1 MQTGGQILANCLQKQ
16 GVKTIF
22 GVPGESYLAVLDA
35 LVDHPEIRLIGNRNE
50 GGATFMAC
58 AHGQLTGQPGICMV
72 TRGPGATNA
81 SIGVHT
87 AMQGS
92 NPMILFIGQ
101 VGTEMRGRE
110 AFQEVD
116 YRAFFGPI
124 AKWVTE
130 IDDAARIPEIIAR
143 AFTVAHS
150 GRPGPVVI
158 ALPED
163 MLRSRAEAKPSP
175 KVTLAEPA
183 PTPEAIYALQKAFAR
198 AERPLLLIGGGGWQ
212 PEGRADLQKFV
223 EQNNLPVA
231 SAFRFQDL
239 LNNHSPSYIG
249 DAGLGKTPALKTAIE
264 QADMIFALNIRF
276 GENTTDGYQLFD
288 VPRIEKPLLHSH
300 GADLELGKIYQ
311 ADVPIHA
318 GPNALCKVLAQLDL
332 RASWQGWAADQ
343 RTAYEA
349 SMALP
354 ARENGVDMGAV
365 VQHLQATLPENA
377 ILTNGAGNFAIWHNK
392 FFCYGAE
399 ARLLAPQSGAMGY
412 GLPAAIAAKA
422 EHPERLVLCIA
433 GDGDFQMNM
442 QELGTAMQAGAQ
454 PIVMVVNNGTYGT
467 IKMHQERDYPNRTSF
482 TDIKNPDFVSI
493 AKAYGFHAETVRE
506 TAGFASAFARAAA
519 STTGA
524 LIELIVDPENITPKA
539 TLSQIR
545 G

>member
-1 MQTGGQILANCLQKQ
+1 MRTGGEILAECLSEQ

-35 LVDHPEIRLIGNRNE
+35 LVDHKDIRLIGNRNE
-50 GGATFMAC
+50 GGAAFMAC
-58 AHGQLTGQPGICMV
+58 AHGQLTGQPGICFV

-101 VGTEMRGRE
+101 VGTDMRGRE

-116 YRAFFGPI
+116 YRAYFGPI

-130 IDDAARIPEIIAR
+130 IDEAARIPETIAR
-143 AFTVAHS
+143 AFTVAQS

-163 MLRSRAEAKPSP
+163 MLRSRAKAKPAP
-175 KVTLAEPA
+175 KVQLFEPA
-183 PTPEAIYALQKAFAR
+183 PVPEAIYELQKAFGR

-212 PEGRADLQKFV
+212 GAGRADLQAFV
-223 EQNNLPVA
+223 ERNNLPVA

-239 LNNHSPSYIG
+239 LANHSESYIG
-249 DAGLGKTPALKTAIE
+249 DAGLGKTPAMKAALE
-264 QADMIFALNIRF
+264 QADLIFALNIRF
-276 GENTTDGYQLFD
+276 GENTTDGYETFN
-288 VPRIEKPLLHSH
+288 VPRIGRPLIHSH
-300 GADLELGKIYQ
+300 ASDLELGKIYQ
-311 ADVPIHA
+311 ADLPIHA
-318 GPNALCKVLAQLDL
+318 GPNALCKVLAGLDL
-332 RASWQGWAADQ
+332 RGNWQGWAEAQ
-343 RTAYEA
+343 RKAYEQ
-349 SMALP
+349 SMVLP
-354 ARENGVDMGAV
+354 IREHGVDMAGIIAY
-365 VQHLQATLPENA
+365 LQGRLPDDA

-392 FFCYGAE
+392 FFRYGAG

-422 EHPERLVLCIA
+422 EHPERLVLCFA

-442 QELGTAMQAGAQ
+442 QELGAAMQARAQ
-454 PIVMVVNNGTYGT
+454 PVIIVVNNGTYGT
-467 IKMHQERDYPNRTSF
+467 IKMHQERTYPGRTSF
-482 TDIKNPDFVSI
+482 TDIENPDFCAI
-493 AKAYGFHAETVRE
+493 AQAYGFHAETVTE
-506 TAGFASAFARAAA
+506 TLDFFDAFCRAAA
-519 STTGA
+519 SSTGA
-524 LIELIVDPENITPKA
+524 LIELVIDPEYITPKA
-539 TLSQIR
+539 TLSDIR

>member
-1 MQTGGQILANCLQKQ
+1 MRTGGQILADCLAKQ

-50 GGATFMAC
+50 GGAAYMAC
-58 AHGQLTGQPGICMV
+58 AHGQLTGTPGICMV

-81 SIGVHT
+81 SIGVHS

-101 VGTEMRGRE
+101 VGRDMRGRE

-116 YRAFFGPI
+116 YRAFFGPL

-130 IDDAARIPEIIAR
+130 VDEADRLPEIIAR
-143 AFTVAHS
+143 AFSMAQS

-163 MLRSRAEAKPSP
+163 MLRSKAKVATPPKVRRAEA
-175 KVTLAEPA
+175 A
-183 PTPEAIYALQKAFAR
+183 PTPDAIYDLKKAFSR
-198 AERPLLLIGGGGWQ
+198 AERPLLLIGGSGWHAQ
-212 PEGRADLQKFV
+212 GRADLQAFAEK
-223 EQNNLPVA
+223 NHLPVA

-239 LNNHSPSYIG
+239 FDNNSPSYIG
-249 DAGLGKTPALKTAIE
+249 DAGLGKTAALKGAI
-264 QADMIFALNIRF
+264 ADSDLIFGFNIRF
-276 GENTTDGYQLFD
+276 GENTTDGYEVFP
-288 VPRIEKPLLHSH
+288 VPRIGKPLIHSH
-300 GADLELGKIYQ
+300 ASDLELGKVYQ
-311 ADVPIHA
+311 AEVPIHA
-318 GPNALCKVLAQLDL
+318 GPNALAAVLSQLDL
-332 RASWQGWAADQ
+332 RGGWQGWTAAQ
-343 RTAYEA
+343 RAAYEA
-349 SMALP
+349 SLVLSP
-354 ARENGVDMGAV
+354 RSGGVDMAAV
-365 VQHLQATLPENA
+365 VAHLQTTLPENA

-392 FFCYGAE
+392 FFRYGPE

-412 GLPAAIAAKA
+412 GLPAAIAAKI

-454 PIVMVVNNGTYGT
+454 PIVIVVNNGTYGT
-467 IKMHQERDYPNRTSF
+467 IKMHQERAYPSRTSF
-482 TDIKNPDFVSI
+482 TDIANPDFVAI
-493 AKAYGFHAETVRE
+493 AKAYGFHGETVRE
-506 TAGFASAFARAAA
+506 TDDFPAAFARAASA
-519 STTGA
+519 TNGA
-524 LIELIVDPENITPKA
+524 LIELITDPENITP
-539 TLSQIR
+539 TTTISQIR

>member
-1 MQTGGQILANCLQKQ
+1 MKTGGEVLAECLVKQ
-16 GVKTIF
+16 GVKTVF

-35 LVDHPEIRLIGNRNE
+35 LVNHPNIRLIGNRNE
-50 GGATFMAC
+50 GGAAFMAC
-58 AHGQLTGQPGICMV
+58 AHGQLTGAPGICMV

-87 AMQGS
+87 AMQGAV
-92 NPMILFIGQ
+92 PMILFIGQ
-101 VGTEMRGRE
+101 IARGMRDRE

-130 IDDAARIPEIIAR
+130 IDSADRIPEIMAR
-143 AFTVAHS
+143 AFTVAQS

-163 MLRSRAEAKPSP
+163 MLTSNTQAKATPRVKFGEA
-175 KVTLAEPA
+175 A
-183 PTPEAIYALQKAFAR
+183 PTPDAIYDLQKAFGR
-198 AERPLLLIGGGGWQ
+198 AEKPLVLIGGGGWRA
-212 PEGRADLQKFV
+212 EGRADLQTFV
-223 EQNNLPVA
+223 ERNHLPVA

-239 LNNHSPSYIG
+239 LDNHSPSYIG
-249 DAGLGKTPALKTAIE
+249 DAGLGKTPALKAALE
-264 QADMIFALNIRF
+264 AADLILALNIRF
-276 GENTTDGYQLFD
+276 GENTTDGYEVFD
-288 VPRIEKPLLHSH
+288 VPRMGKQLVHSH
-300 GADLELGKIYQ
+300 ASDLELGKIYQ
-311 ADVPIHA
+311 PDVPIHA

-332 RASWQGWAADQ
+332 RGGWQGWAAEN
-343 RTAYEA
+343 RAAYEA
-349 SMALP
+349 SMVLP
-354 ARENGVDMGAV
+354 IRENGVDMAGIIAD
-365 VQHLQATLPENA
+365 LQGRLPEDA

-392 FFCYGAE
+392 FFRYGPK

-422 EHPERLVLCIA
+422 EHPERLVLCFA

-454 PIVMVVNNGTYGT
+454 PIVIVVNNGVYGT
-467 IKMHQERDYPNRTSF
+467 ILMHQERDYPNRRSF
-482 TDIKNPDFVSI
+482 TEIQNPDFCAI
-493 AKAYGFHAETVRE
+493 AKAYGFHAETITE
-506 TAGFASAFARAAA
+506 TVAFPDAFTRAAA

-524 LIELIVDPENITPKA
+524 LIELIIDPEYITPKA

>member
-1 MQTGGQILANCLQKQ
+1 MRTGGQILADCLEKQ
-16 GVKTIF
+16 GVTTVF

-35 LVDHPEIRLIGNRNE
+35 LVDHPKIRLIGNRNE
-50 GGATFMAC
+50 GGAAFMAC

-92 NPMILFIGQ
+92 VPMILFIGQ
-101 VGTEMRGRE
+101 VARDMRGRE

-130 IDDAARIPEIIAR
+130 IDSADRIPEIIAR
-143 AFTVAHS
+143 AFTVAQS

-163 MLRSRAEAKPSP
+163 MLRRSTAAKATPKVKLAEA
-175 KVTLAEPA
+175 APA
-183 PTPEAIYALQKAFAR
+183 PEAIYDLKKAFAR
-198 AERPLLLIGGGGWQ
+198 AEKPLLLIGGGGWST
-212 PEGRADLQKFV
+212 EGRADLQAFV
-223 EQNNLPVA
+223 ERNHLPVA

-249 DAGLGKTPALKTAIE
+249 DAGLGKTPALKAALDE
-264 QADMIFALNIRF
+264 ADLIFALNIRF
-276 GENTTDGYQLFD
+276 GENTTDGYELFD
-288 VPRIEKPLLHSH
+288 VPRMGKALVHSH
-300 GADLELGKIYQ
+300 ASDAELGKIYQ
-311 ADVPIHA
+311 PDVPIHA
-318 GPNALCKVLAQLDL
+318 GPNTLCKVLAQLDL
-332 RASWQGWAADQ
+332 RGGWQGWASEQ
-343 RTAYEA
+343 RAGYEA

-354 ARENGVDMGAV
+354 ARKTPLDMGGVLA
-365 VQHLQATLPENA
+365 HLQDVLPEDA

-392 FFCYGAE
+392 FFRYGPE

-422 EHPERLVLCIA
+422 ECPERMVVCIA
-433 GDGDFQMNM
+433 GDGDVQMNM

-454 PIVMVVNNGTYGT
+454 PIVIVVNNGVYGT
-467 IKMHQERDYPNRTSF
+467 IRMHQERDYPNRQSF
-482 TDIKNPDFVSI
+482 TKIENPDFCAI
-493 AKAYGFHAETVRE
+493 AKAYGFHAETITD
-506 TAGFASAFARAAA
+506 TADFPEAFTRATA

-524 LIELIVDPENITPKA
+524 LIELIVDPEFITPKA

>member
-1 MQTGGQILANCLQKQ
+1 MQSGGQILAHCLAKQ
-16 GVKTIF
+16 GVETIF

-50 GGATFMAC
+50 GGAAFMAC

-101 VGTEMRGRE
+101 VGRDMRERE

-130 IDDAARIPEIIAR
+130 INDADRIPEIIAR
-143 AFTVAHS
+143 AFTVAQS
-150 GRPGPVVI
+150 GRPGPVVV

-163 MLRSRAEAKPSP
+163 MLRDQTDAVPTPRVKFAEA
-175 KVTLAEPA
+175 A
-183 PTPEAIYALQKAFAR
+183 PTPETIYDLQKAFAR
-198 AERPLLLIGGGGWQ
+198 AERPLLLIGGSGWSAQ
-212 PEGRADLQKFV
+212 GRADLQSFV
-223 EQNNLPVA
+223 EQNHVPVA
-231 SAFRFQDL
+231 NAFRFQDL

-249 DAGLGKTPALKTAIE
+249 DAGLGKTPALKVALDE
-264 QADMIFALNIRF
+264 ADLVFALNIRF
-276 GENTTDGYQLFD
+276 GENTTDGYEAFN
-288 VPRIEKPLLHSH
+288 VPRIGKGLIHSH
-300 GADLELGKIYQ
+300 ISDLELGKIYQ
-311 ADVPIHA
+311 ADIPIHA
-318 GPNALCKVLAQLDL
+318 GPNALCAVLAQLNL
-332 RASWQGWAADQ
+332 RGNWQNWTKTQ
-343 RTAYEA
+343 RAAYED
-349 SMALP
+349 SLILP
-354 ARENGVDMGAV
+354 TRDAAVDMGQIV
-365 VQHLQATLPENA
+365 SHLQSTLPENA

-392 FFCYGAE
+392 FFKYGPE

-422 EHPERLVLCIA
+422 EHPERLVLCIS

-442 QELGTAMQAGAQ
+442 QELGTAMQEGAQ
-454 PIVMVVNNGTYGT
+454 PIVIVVNNGIYGT
-467 IKMHQERDYPNRTSF
+467 IRMHQERDYPNRQSF
-482 TDIKNPDFVSI
+482 TKIENPDFCSI
-493 AKAYGFHAETVRE
+493 AKAYRFHAETVKE
-506 TAGFASAFARAAA
+506 TAAFPEAFARAAA

-524 LIELIVDPENITPKA
+524 LIELIVDPEYITPKT

>member
-1 MQTGGQILANCLQKQ
+1 MQTGGQILAECLARQ

-22 GVPGESYLAVLDA
+22 GVPGESYLALLDA
-35 LVDHPEIRLIGNRNE
+35 LVDHPGIRLIGNRNE
-50 GGATFMAC
+50 GGAAFMAC

-81 SIGVHT
+81 AIGVHT

-92 NPMILFIGQ
+92 NPMVLLIGQ
-101 VGTEMRGRE
+101 VGTDMRGRE

-130 IDDAARIPEIIAR
+130 IDSAERIPEIIAR
-143 AFTVAHS
+143 AFATAQS

-158 ALPED
+158 ALPDD
-163 MLRSRAEAKPSP
+163 MLLARSEARPAPKVRLAEA
-175 KVTLAEPA
+175 APA
-183 PTPEAIYALQKAFAR
+183 PGAIYDLQKAFAR
-198 AERPLLLIGGGGWQ
+198 AEKPLVLVGGGGWSA
-212 PEGRADLQKFV
+212 EGRAGLQRFV
-223 EQNNLPVA
+223 EQNHLPVA

-239 LNNHSPSYIG
+239 LDNHSPSYIG
-249 DAGLGKTPALKTAIE
+249 DAGLGKTPALKSALAE
-264 QADMIFALNIRF
+264 ADLVFALNIRF
-276 GENTTDGYQLFD
+276 GENTTDGYTSFE
-288 VPRIEKPLLHSH
+288 VPRMGRPLIHSH
-300 GADLELGKIYQ
+300 ASDLELGKVYQ

-318 GPNALCKVLAQLDL
+318 GPNALCNVLAQLDL
-332 RASWQGWAADQ
+332 RGGWQGWAAGQ
-343 RTAYEA
+343 RAAYEA

-354 ARENGVDMGAV
+354 ARDTPLDMGVV
-365 VQHLQATLPENA
+365 VQHLQTALPENA

-392 FFCYGAE
+392 FFRYGAD

-422 EHPERLVLCIA
+422 ECPDRLVLCIA

-454 PIVMVVNNGTYGT
+454 PIVLVVNNGTYGT
-467 IKMHQERDYPNRTSF
+467 IKMHQEREYPGRTSF
-482 TDIKNPDFVSI
+482 TDIANPDFCAI
-493 AKAYGFHAETVRE
+493 ARAYGFHAETLRE
-506 TAGFASAFARAAA
+506 TAAFPEAFARAAA
-519 STTGA
+519 SPTGA
-524 LIELIVDPENITPKA
+524 LIELLVDPEYITPKA